1 MADVYE
7 GNGVDFTFSGLTLD
21 VKTIEIPGFTQE
33 EIDISTLSNTS
44 VKTKYVAALRDY
56 EKLVMNLNYDPS
68 VTLPTDEQNLVISVP
83 GEGSITYYAQI
94 SEVGSVTFNN
104 DEQPILPVS
113 FTITNLNSGVET
125 PPAFSA

>member
-44 VKTKYVAALRDY
+44 VKTKYVAALKDY

-68 VTLPTDEQNLVISVP
+68 VTLPTTEQALVISVP
-83 GEGSITYYAQI
+83 GEGSITYYAKI
-94 SEVGSVTFNN
+94 SEAGSVTFNN

-125 PPAFSA
+125 PPAFST

>member
-125 PPAFSA
+125 PPAFST

>member
-44 VKTKYVAALRDY
+44 VKTKYVAALKDY

-68 VTLPTDEQNLVISVP
+68 VTLPTTEQALVISVP
-83 GEGSITYYAQI
+83 GEGSITYYAKI

-125 PPAFSA
+125 PPAFST

>member
-68 VTLPTDEQNLVISVP
+68 VTLPTDEQSLVISVP

-125 PPAFSA
+125 PPAFST

>member
-44 VKTKYVAALRDY
+44 VKTKYVAALKDY

-68 VTLPTDEQNLVISVP
+68 VTLPTDEQSLVISVP

-125 PPAFSA
+125 PPAFST

>member
-44 VKTKYVAALRDY
+44 VKTKYVAALKDY

-68 VTLPTDEQNLVISVP
+68 VTLPTTEQALVISVP

-94 SEVGSVTFNN
+94 SEAGSVTFNN

-113 FTITNLNSGVET
+113 FTITNLDSGVET
-125 PPAFSA
+125 PPAFST